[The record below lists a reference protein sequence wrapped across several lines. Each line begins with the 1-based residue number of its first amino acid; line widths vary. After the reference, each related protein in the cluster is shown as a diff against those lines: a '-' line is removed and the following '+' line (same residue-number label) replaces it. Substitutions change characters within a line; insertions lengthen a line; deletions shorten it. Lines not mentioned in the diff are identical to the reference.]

1 LTKNMHEDSLKIHL
15 TIEDSKIEVMPKILD
30 HSMVIGKSQM
40 TRKPKSASKM
50 KVRMVK
56 AKAPIEK
63 TSRLEK
69 VAAHLYDL
77 EDASGPEKKLNVD
90 FDLYQMEDY

>member
-1 LTKNMHEDSLKIHL
+1 MHEDSLKLHL
-15 TIEDSKIEVMPKILD
+15 TIQDPRIEVSPKILD
-30 HSMVIGKSQM
+30 HSMVIGEAQV

-69 VAAHLYDL
+69 VTAHLYNL
-77 EDASGPEKKLNVD
+77 EDACGPEKKLNVE
-90 FDLYQMEDY
+90 FGLYQMEDY

>member
-1 LTKNMHEDSLKIHL
+1 MTKHMHEDSMKAHL
-15 TIEDSKIEVMPKILD
+15 TIEDTKIEVMPKILD
-30 HSMVIGKSQM
+30 HSIIIGEAQV

-56 AKAPIEK
+56 AKAPIER

-69 VAAHLYDL
+69 VTAHLYNL
-77 EDASGPEKKLNVD
+77 ENACGPEKKLNVD
-90 FDLYQMEDY
+90 FGLYQMEDY

>member
-1 LTKNMHEDSLKIHL
+1 MHEDALKTYTYPLKIQRL
-15 TIEDSKIEVMPKILD
+15 RLCQKFID
-30 HSMVIGKSQM
+30 HSLVIGEAQVI
-40 TRKPKSASKM
+40 RKPKSASKM

-56 AKAPIEK
+56 AKVPIEK

-69 VAAHLYDL
+69 ATAHLYDL
-77 EDASGPEKKLNVD
+77 EDACEPEKQLNID

>member
-1 LTKNMHEDSLKIHL
+1 LTKHIQEDSLKVQL
-15 TIEDSKIEVMPKILD
+15 TIEDTKIEVLPKILD
-30 HSMVIGKSQM
+30 HSMIIGEAQVA
-40 TRKPKSASKM
+40 RKPKSASKM

-69 VAAHLYDL
+69 VTAHLYDL
-77 EDASGPEKKLNVD
+77 EDACGPEKKLDID
-90 FDLYQMEDY
+90 FGLYQMEDY

>member
-1 LTKNMHEDSLKIHL
+1 MTKHMHEDSLKAHL
-15 TIEDSKIEVMPKILD
+15 TIEDTKIEVMPKILD
-30 HSMVIGKSQM
+30 HSMIIGEAQV

-69 VAAHLYDL
+69 VTAHLYNL
-77 EDASGPEKKLNVD
+77 ENACGPEKKLNVD
-90 FDLYQMEDY
+90 FGLYQMEDY